1 MRRRREPTRRMKNND
16 PDTPPETA
24 VQRILLTLE
33 SGLDEEALM
42 AAIELA
48 RVMRAHLTQQ
58 FIKNVQLLQ
67 IAALPFAREI
77 RLTTATLYP
86 LNRRELLGQ
95 LEAQALRSRQR
106 LAHLA
111 RQYRLEWNHLESD
124 EVLAGGAH
132 DALLLVY
139 GRRGEQLS
147 LGRRQG
153 QGPILTLFDGS
164 KASRLGL
171 KAALSL
177 SRRGDDILI
186 LLLADEQH
194 PLGALQA
201 AVREFMARERLTLPA
216 LPFITGRV
224 EQLQELARTYHAR
237 LLILGASSTQL
248 SAQALQGLLEARPCP
263 LVIIPPDAAGPA
275 CA

>member
-1 MRRRREPTRRMKNND
+1 MKNNAAN
-16 PDTPPETA
+16 TPPESAT
-24 VQRILLTLE
+24 QRVLLTLE

-42 AAIELA
+42 AAIGLA
-48 RVMRAHLTQQ
+48 RALRAHLTQQ
-58 FIKNVQLLQ
+58 FIKNAQLLQ

-86 LNRRELLGQ
+86 LSRRELLRQ

-111 RQYRLEWNHLESD
+111 HQYRLEWNHLESD
-124 EVLAGGAH
+124 EELAGGAH

-139 GRRGEQLS
+139 GRRGEQLA
-147 LGRRQG
+147 LGRS

-164 KASRLGL
+164 EASRLGL

-201 AVREFMARERLTLPA
+201 AVREFMARERLSLPA

-248 SAQALQGLLEARPCP
+248 SAQALQGLLKARPCP
-263 LVIIPPDAAGPA
+263 LVIIPPGGIAPAGA
-275 CA
+275 